1 MRVLK
6 LRRMPSPETSRVNL
20 GRARNPWTEH
30 SPEESALIWRL
41 TLQWWLGARGEGRN
55 PGRRGRDVAVVA
67 GRTRRAAQPEHAA
80 GMGKAG
86 WCEPALR
93 RQDRAPTQAR
103 LARH

>member
-41 TLQWWLGARGEGRN
+41 TLQWWLGARDERRN
-55 PGRRGRDVAVVA
+55 PRTQREWARQVGVSQPYVAKIVRRLKRDWLDM
-67 GRTRRAAQPEHAA
+67 AARWRDEAEA
-80 GMGKAG
+80 T
-86 WCEPALR
+86 L
-93 RQDRAPTQAR
+93 
-103 LARH
+103 